1 MKRMRALALAGW
13 ICVIAGLLP
22 SAADALPQNFSD
34 TTVFQGLNAPTSVA
48 FAPDGR
54 VFVAEQ
60 GGLIKVYDGPTDTTA
75 TTFADLRTQVHGFW
89 DRGLE
94 SLIIDPQ
101 FPARPYVYVSYTYD
115 APIGGTAPTW
125 GIAGQDGDGC
135 STPPGPT
142 DDGCVVS
149 GRLSRLT
156 VAGNG
161 TGNTMAAGGEKVLI
175 NDWCQQYPSHSVGDL
190 GFGAD
195 GNLYMSAGD
204 GASFVFADY
213 GQDGNPINPCGDPP
227 FGVGRAGT
235 QATGEGGALRSQDV
249 RTSGDPL
256 GLDGSLIR
264 VDPDTGNPISGTG
277 NAGRQVAFGFR
288 NPFRFAIRPGTN
300 PPEVWV
306 GDVGW
311 GTVEEIDRV
320 QTQAGV
326 SGTTGNNFG
335 WPCLEGPTYK
345 PYADEGFCQS
355 LYTKTGAEVPKAP
368 YYSFIHGQ
376 RLDSAESQQPA
387 GTCTLDGG
395 SSITGMEFYDGG
407 SGAFKYPSAYD
418 GSLFFAD
425 YARNCIWVM
434 KAGTNGLPD
443 TTKVSVFEG
452 TAGPVDLEN
461 APDGSLYY
469 VSLNQGKVHR
479 IAYEST
485 NHAPVAR
492 ATATPDHGVAPLQ
505 VQLSAST
512 STDADAGDQLTYAW
526 DLDADGQFDDSTSI
540 NPTKT
545 YSTEGKY
552 RPRVKVTDRE
562 GASSQA
568 EVLVD
573 VGAPPV
579 PSITT
584 PQDGVEFDPNETFGF
599 SGSATDVKDGSIAA
613 SGLHWSA
620 VLNHCVTGGGCH
632 THNVQTFDGVS
643 SGQMAMPSHDRPY
656 YLTLTLTA
664 TDSDG
669 LQASVSRDIYP
680 TPENTDNTPPD
691 TTIDS
696 GPNGPTNNKTPT
708 FDFSSNESGSTYE
721 CKVDSGS
728 FSSCNSPK
736 TLGSLSDGNH
746 TFTVRATDAA
756 GNTDPSPATRSFKVD
771 TAPPTVSLSCP
782 PAPAVST
789 TSPVRCTGTWN
800 DPGGANA
807 SGIPFGGIIYALD
820 TDPGAATNYTGNFY
834 SGPFNVSGDGTFDVV
849 LLAVDR
855 AGNVSSFDVAK
866 VKIDTKPPETTIDS
880 GPNGPTT
887 NKTPTFGFSSDEPG
901 STFECKLDAGSFASC
916 DPPKTV
922 ASLADGDHT
931 FSVRATDST
940 ADTDPTP
947 AVRNFTVDTTPPDT
961 TIDSGPNGPTN
972 NKTPTFDFSSNES
985 GSTFECKLDTGS
997 FASCNPPKT
1006 LAALADGS
1014 HTISVRA
1021 TDAAGNTDPSPAT
1034 RSFKVDTAPPTVS
1047 LSCPPAPAVS
1057 ATSPVRCT
1065 GTWNDPGGSNASG
1078 IPFGGVIYALDNDPG
1093 AATNYIGNFYSAP
1106 FDVSGDGTFDVVLLA
1121 VDRAGNVSSFA
1132 TVQVRI
1138 NTGS

>member
-1 MKRMRALALAGW
+1 MRVALTTGALSLVAFVLAGSPALAHDEAATTVQGHIEEDSVVHTPAMELQFDQHTEE
-13 ICVIAGLLP
+13 V
-22 SAADALPQNFSD
+22 SAADAARAAARVAGTEDQVGKWGPVVDWPVVGIHAALLESGKVLAYDSVGDNPTQDHTRVTLWDPTTGSQTPVNVNLGFNIFCSGLSHLIDGSLFVAGGNKNAQADGISATHIFDSKTNTWSLGPTMAVERWYPSVTPLNNGEMLITEGGGAGVPDPPEVRKTDGTLRTLSNANLDLPLYPWMD
-34 TTVFQGLNAPTSVA
+34 T
-48 FAPDGR
+48 APDGR
-54 VFVAEQ
+54 AFYSGPDSTLRTLDPAGGGTWQTFGQRDSIYRDYGSHATYDVGKILVA
-60 GGLIKVYDGPTDTTA
+60 GGGPSTKDARVIDLNGATPQVSTTAQMAYGRRQNNLTVLADGTVLATGGNSSGTPYIDMNNGVYDAELWNPATGQWKTLAAMQVTRQYHSTA
-75 TTFADLRTQVHGFW
+75 LLLPDGRVLSAGGGVCGVCDQVGYLAKNAEVFSPPYLFKNDGSGQLATRPQVTSAPSDVGYNQTFGV
-89 DRGLE
+89 
-94 SLIIDPQ
+94 
-101 FPARPYVYVSYTYD
+101 
-115 APIGGTAPTW
+115 
-125 GIAGQDGDGC
+125 
-135 STPPGPT
+135 STPDAASISKVALT
-142 DDGCVVS
+142 
-149 GRLSRLT
+149 RLGAVT
-156 VAGNG
+156 
-161 TGNTMAAGGEKVLI
+161 
-175 NDWCQQYPSHSVGDL
+175 HSVNMDQRYIPL
-190 GFGAD
+190 
-195 GNLYMSAGD
+195 
-204 GASFVFADY
+204 SF
-213 GQDGNPINPCGDPP
+213 
-227 FGVGRAGT
+227 
-235 QATGEGGALRSQDV
+235 
-249 RTSGDPL
+249 
-256 GLDGSLIR
+256 
-264 VDPDTGNPISGTG
+264 
-277 NAGRQVAFGFR
+277 
-288 NPFRFAIRPGTN
+288 
-300 PPEVWV
+300 
-306 GDVGW
+306 
-311 GTVEEIDRV
+311 
-320 QTQAGV
+320 
-326 SGTTGNNFG
+326 
-335 WPCLEGPTYK
+335 
-345 PYADEGFCQS
+345 
-355 LYTKTGAEVPKAP
+355 TKTG
-368 YYSFIHGQ
+368 
-376 RLDSAESQQPA
+376 
-387 GTCTLDGG
+387 
-395 SSITGMEFYDGG
+395 
-407 SGAFKYPSAYD
+407 GA
-418 GSLFFAD
+418 
-425 YARNCIWVM
+425 V
-434 KAGTNGLPD
+434 
-443 TTKVSVFEG
+443 
-452 TAGPVDLEN
+452 
-461 APDGSLYY
+461 
-469 VSLNQGKVHR
+469 Q
-479 IAYEST
+479 
-485 NHAPVAR
+485 
-492 ATATPDHGVAPLQ
+492 ATAPANANIAPPGVYMLFVIGANGVPS
-505 VQLSAST
+505 VA
-512 STDADAGDQLTYAW
+512 
-526 DLDADGQFDDSTSI
+526 
-540 NPTKT
+540 KM
-545 YSTEGKY
+545 
-552 RPRVKVTDRE
+552 VKV
-562 GASSQA
+562 
-568 EVLVD
+568 
-573 VGAPPV
+573 
-579 PSITT
+579 
-584 PQDGVEFDPNETFGF
+584 GV
-599 SGSATDVKDGSIAA
+599 
-613 SGLHWSA
+613 
-620 VLNHCVTGGGCH
+620 GGG
-632 THNVQTFDGVS
+632 
-643 SGQMAMPSHDRPY
+643 
-656 YLTLTLTA
+656 
-664 TDSDG
+664 
-669 LQASVSRDIYP
+669 
-680 TPENTDNTPPD
+680 TDNTPPD

-1078 IPFGGVIYALDNDPG
+1078 IPFGGIIYALDTDPG
-1093 AATNYIGNFYSAP
+1093 AATNYTGNFYSGP
-1106 FDVSGDGTFDVVLLA
+1106 FNVSGDGTFDVVLLA
-1121 VDRAGNVSSFA
+1121 VDRAGNVSAFSVA
-1132 TVQVRI
+1132 QVRI
-1138 NTGS
+1138 ATSGA